1 MEKSFIDFI
10 VTYKNDSKVYCRMT
24 LKGFIDFLKDNI
36 KDIKNI
42 YLN

>member
-1 MEKSFIDFI
+1 MKKSFIDFI
-10 VTYKNDSKVYCRMT
+10 VTYKNDTQAYSRMT